1 VLKTVALSWHI
12 LIDVIQITTRLLRT

>member
-12 LIDVIQITTRLLRT
+12 LIDVIQITTRLSRT